1 MAAPVSPS
9 TSPAIDDVASAPP
22 NHGTRSRAEVLI
34 DEFCERGM
42 DAPAA
47 KGLADHV
54 VLHHALARTLGV
66 ATLSRDISAR
76 GMEPEASREV
86 ATLLLAIELMDRG
99 ASYQTVVW
107 HLKQQPISAGEAL
120 AGALDA
126 SRIHRIAKP
135 EPVKEGA
142 FFAYLAA
149 GVTAVTVAM
158 IMLTVLMN
166 FAQ

>member
-47 KGLADHV
+47 EALADHV

-66 ATLSRDISAR
+66 ATLSRDI
-76 GMEPEASREV
+76 
-86 ATLLLAIELMDRG
+86 
-99 ASYQTVVW
+99 
-107 HLKQQPISAGEAL
+107 
-120 AGALDA
+120 
-126 SRIHRIAKP
+126 
-135 EPVKEGA
+135 
-142 FFAYLAA
+142 
-149 GVTAVTVAM
+149 
-158 IMLTVLMN
+158 
-166 FAQ
+166 